1 MRTLI
6 MEEGVEVFVQSC
18 GVANT
23 VCFLVFLSK
32 TKQKIEITFFTSES
46 L

>member
-32 TKQKIEITFFTSES
+32 QTENRNNVFYK
-46 L
+46 